1 MVQFNEGMEI
11 TINGEEN
18 LDKVVS
24 AYLEIAGHVKTA
36 FLHGDLGAGKTTF
49 VKKLASMLGSD
60 EEASS
65 PTYSLVNEYVVPNGK
80 LYHID
85 LYRLNDT
92 HEAQDMGIEEYLD
105 SGDYCMIEWPDIIE
119 HLVEQAVTIR
129 IEALADNSRKFKIEM
144 VNP

>member
-1 MVQFNEGMEI
+1 MEI
-11 TINGEEN
+11 TIKGEEN

-24 AYLEIAGHVKTA
+24 AYLEFSGNEKTV

-49 VKKLASMLGSD
+49 VKKLVAMLGSE

-65 PTYSLVNEYVVPNGK
+65 PTYSLVNEYVIPDGK

-105 SGDYCMIEWPDIIE
+105 SGDYCMIEWPAIIE
-119 HLVEQAVTIR
+119 HLVEQAVVIR
-129 IEALADNSRKFKIEM
+129 IETLADNSRKFEIEM
-144 VNP
+144 LNP

>member
-1 MVQFNEGMEI
+1 MVI
-11 TINGEEN
+11 TIKSEDELNSIVNTFLTFAKE
-18 LDKVVS
+18 
-24 AYLEIAGHVKTA
+24 VKIV

-49 VKKLASMLGSD
+49 VKKLVAMLGSE

-65 PTYSLVNEYVVPNGK
+65 PTYSLVNEYMLPSGK

-105 SGDYCMIEWPDIIE
+105 SGEYCFIEWPTIIE
-119 HLVEQAVTIR
+119 HLVGQAVVIN
-129 IEALADNSRKFKIEM
+129 IEPLEDNSRKFEIEM
-144 VNP
+144 LNP